1 MDCFEI
7 LNINET
13 KDTKEIRRA
22 YSKLLTKY
30 SPEVDP
36 EGFKRLRG
44 AYEEALLKVKQDGE
58 TGKKALSPLDE
69 FMDEFEEVYKC
80 FQKRVSVECWTEL
93 LEKDICCNID
103 TSGEV
108 SNGILRFIMEYYN
121 FPHEIWQ
128 LFDSYFS
135 WSAKKDKL
143 YNDFP
148 KNFIDFVIYKINNK
162 STLRYEYL
170 RECTG
175 EDVDNFITEYN
186 KAYNALEDYDLYAAN
201 NSIKSAEKICPN
213 HPDLLILIGRYLTIT
228 GHMEEAI
235 KLFTDIISKDKEDI
249 DAYFYKGDLYFRIG
263 NLKEAY
269 NDYKMVLNIKS
280 DSFGALYGIGK
291 CCIVLEK
298 YEEAIEY
305 LEKLCD
311 LADYRQDIKIILNS
325 AYNFYRDSLL
335 GNIEEDPTNNDL
347 KYKLAEI
354 YFKTNKTEESYNIL
368 SELMQSANVT
378 SDMYALYCQILR
390 NLKNIE
396 LAYSTVCKAVDLFND
411 DYKLNFL
418 KADILDEF
426 GKYEEAIEQYDKILT
441 FKEEEASV
449 HNNKSY
455 IYNILNRHNEA
466 LECADKAISID
477 PNMAHAYK
485 NKAAALLGLGL
496 YENCLEACEQALNIY
511 QYLTEVYVIKMKTF
525 ININLYDEALRVYNN
540 ANDLGLK
547 DSKLYH
553 EKARVL
559 IILDRFEEAIDY
571 CDLAIEMEP
580 DKLEFI
586 YRKGLCYYYK
596 EEYDDAIEWFDN
608 AIKQDESY
616 GGSYYYK
623 TLSFMYSSR
632 EKEAL
637 DVIDEVI
644 SLNMEHLDSF
654 YDLKGLI
661 MRKEE
666 NFEEAVIQY
675 KKAISYEPAVG
686 QYYYLLGD
694 SLGEL
699 EQFEEAIECFEKAI
713 ELDPNQADWYVDMS
727 YSLYNL
733 NKYNECI
740 KYCNKAIDIDEEC
753 VVAHQNKGWAFFKLE
768 NIKEAEEE
776 CSIGLKLDGNNSG
789 VLLLK
794 LRILQYKKLYQDA
807 LIVCDRMLE
816 LNEDDEKV
824 KGIRQDLLKEINKP
838 KSEKKGLFG
847 SLFK

>member
-36 EGFKRLRG
+36 EGFQRLRG
-44 AYEEALLKVKQDGE
+44 AYEEALLKAKEDESLSKKQ
-58 TGKKALSPLDE
+58 LSPLDK
-69 FMDEFEEVYKC
+69 FMKEFEEIYKC
-80 FQKRVSVECWTEL
+80 FQKRVDSQCWTEL
-93 LEKDICCNID
+93 LEKDICYNID
-103 TSGEV
+103 TSGKV
-108 SNGILRFIMEYYN
+108 SDRILRFIMEYYN

-135 WSAKKDKL
+135 WSVKKDKL

-162 STLRYEYL
+162 STFRYKYL
-170 RECTG
+170 RECKG
-175 EDVDNFITEYN
+175 DDGDKFITEYN
-186 KAYNALEDYDLYAAN
+186 KIYNAIEDFDLYTAN
-201 NSIKSAEKICPN
+201 NSIKVAEKFCPT
-213 HPDLLILIGRYLTIT
+213 HPDLLILIGRYLTIN
-228 GHMEEAI
+228 GKMEEAI
-235 KLFTDIISKDKEDI
+235 KLFTDIISNDKEDL
-249 DAYFYKGDLYFRIG
+249 DAYFYRGDLYYRIG

-269 NDYKMVLNIKS
+269 NDYKMVLHIKP
-280 DSFGALYGIGK
+280 DFFGALYGLGK
-291 CCIVLEK
+291 CCIILQK
-298 YEEAIEY
+298 YEEAIEH
-305 LEKLCD
+305 LEKLCE
-311 LADYRQDIKIILNS
+311 LVQYRQDIKIILNS
-325 AYNFYRDSLL
+325 TYNFYTDSLL
-335 GNIEEDPTNNDL
+335 EAIEEDTTNNNL

-368 SELMQSANVT
+368 SELMQSTNVT
-378 SDMYALYCQILR
+378 SEIYSLFCQVLR
-390 NLKNIE
+390 DLKNIE

-418 KADILDEF
+418 KADILDEL

-441 FKEEEASV
+441 LKEEEASV

-466 LECADKAISID
+466 LECAHRAISID
-477 PNMAHAYK
+477 SNMAHAYK
-485 NKAAALLGLGL
+485 NKAAALLELGL

-511 QYLTEVYVIKMKTF
+511 QYLTEVYIIKMKAF
-525 ININLYDEALRVYNN
+525 INIKLYDEALRVYDN
-540 ANDLGLK
+540 ASDLGLR
-547 DSKLYH
+547 DSKLYY
-553 EKARVL
+553 EKAIVL
-559 IILDRFEEAIDY
+559 IILDRFEEAINY
-571 CDLAIEMEP
+571 CDRAMEIEP
-580 DKLEFI
+580 NNSDFI

-596 EEYDDAIEWFDN
+596 EDYGQAIEWFDN
-608 AIKQDESY
+608 AIKLNSSY

-623 TLSFMYSSR
+623 TLSLMYSSM
-632 EKEAL
+632 EKQAL
-637 DVIDEVI
+637 DVIDEAI
-644 SLNMEHLDSF
+644 NLNIEHPDSF

-661 MRKEE
+661 MRKE
-666 NFEEAVIQY
+666 NNYEEAVVQY
-675 KKAISYEPAVG
+675 RKAISYEPAVG
-686 QYYYLLGD
+686 QYYYLLAD
-694 SLGEL
+694 SLSEL
-699 EQFEEAIECFEKAI
+699 GKFEEAIEYFKKAI
-713 ELDPNQADWYVDMS
+713 DIDPNQEDWYVDMS

-740 KYCNKAIDIDEEC
+740 KYCNKAIDINDEC
-753 VVAHQNKGWAFFKLE
+753 VIAHQNKGWAFFKLG
-768 NIKEAEEE
+768 NIKKAEEE
-776 CSIGLKLDGNNSG
+776 CTTALKLDGNNSG

-816 LNEDDEKV
+816 LDEDDEKV
-824 KGIRQDLLKEINKP
+824 KGIRQDLLKEINKS
-838 KSEKKGLFG
+838 KSEKKGFFG